1 MTLSEVKALNRFSFD
16 DGLTKEQFEL
26 RAGNTYIPMFFNML
40 NPIEKAVNFGVLMDK
55 ARELE

>member
-26 RAGNTYIPMFFNML
+26 RAGNTEQL
-40 NPIEKAVNFGVLMDK
+40 HTDVLQYQ
-55 ARELE
+55 